1 MNRLFNIQWSYRI
14 FFIAL
19 FLFSGVIPFLKI
31 KLAAALVVW
40 VALFVLLYSKGN
52 RLTLHTK
59 FGKKLYKA
67 LLAFAAVWVIRA
79 LFYDAN
85 DHFSG
90 TPVLTL
96 FGSMEF
102 GVFTYLLPLTFLF
115 SDIKIIAILQK
126 ALKVIIVVSLVC
138 LLLNI
143 SGLEKGESFAFLPF
157 CSCSIFALP
166 FLAYAKKRKTV
177 MIFAFLV
184 FCIVCFQLAGERAL
198 MLFFLLSIMG
208 YIGVKMGIPN
218 VIWKIAMVAGVVISI
233 GILIYSLYYGI
244 SIFEVLQDM
253 YLDKDDIVQDTRSF
267 IFYELSEDLT
277 SNHLWLFGKGML
289 GTCYSRYF
297 DNSTNPDADSAY
309 RIGLEVGFLQYLL
322 KGGLLYLALIM
333 STFIGAVYN
342 ALFRSKSEFMK
353 IIGVLLFANFVLSC
367 VSFGPSFNMW
377 NFHIWIIIGLC
388 FAKPFLDLTDSEI
401 KQLMH

>member
-1 MNRLFNIQWSYRI
+1 MNRLFSIQWSYRI

-40 VALFVLLYSKGN
+40 VALFVLLYSKGC
-52 RLTLHTK
+52 RLTIHTK

-115 SDIKIIAILQK
+115 SDTRTVSVLRKSLKIIIA
-126 ALKVIIVVSLVC
+126 VSLVC
-138 LLLNI
+138 LLLNM

-157 CSCSIFALP
+157 CSCSIFFAAFLP
-166 FLAYAKKRKTV
+166 YVKKRMVVMVFMFLA
-177 MIFAFLV
+177 

-198 MLFFLLSIMG
+198 MLFFLLSILG
-208 YIGVKMGIPN
+208 YIGVKMSIPD
-218 VIWKIAMVAGVVISI
+218 VIWKVAMLAGIVISI

-253 YLDKDDIVQDTRSF
+253 YMDKDDIVQDTRSF

-277 SNHLWLFGKGML
+277 NNHQWLFGKGML

-297 DNSTNPDADSAY
+297 ENSTNPDADSAY
-309 RIGLEVGFLQYLL
+309 RIGLEVGFLQHLL
-322 KGGLLYLALIM
+322 KGGLLYLTLIM
-333 STFIGAVYN
+333 STFIGAIYN
-342 ALFRSKSEFMK
+342 ALFRSNSQFMK
-353 IIGVLLFANFVLSC
+353 IMGVLLFVNFVLSC
-367 VSFGPSFNMW
+367 VSFGPAFNMW

-388 FAKPFLDLTDSEI
+388 YAKPFLDLTDTEVRQI
-401 KQLMH
+401 MH